1 MADHDKNQQD
11 KLSTLDKVNLGFGI
25 LAIVLLTGALLTGYL
40 PQASRPGEAVVRGL
54 QYSGY
59 AAMAL
64 YVITLAWLKKSEIK
78 QAATHK
84 HTASGANSTLQI
96 VAVLAILAAVNW
108 WGTRYHQRVD
118 LTENKQYSL
127 SEQSIKI
134 VKGLKDPVDVQ
145 LFVKTG
151 EPYSENLKNLWDQ
164 YEYQNPD
171 KLRVEVID
179 VDKNPIRA
187 REAKV
192 TAYGTSVLKR
202 GDRNTTITASQEQD
216 LTSALLKVT
225 QSGQKVVYFTTG
237 HGELAYDKMDK
248 DGLSYAKDALEKQN
262 YKLDTLLLVGKKAIP
277 TDAALVVV
285 AGPTKPFGDEE
296 RAALK
301 AYIEKGGRVFL
312 SLQPQS
318 DPKLEPLMKDF
329 GILAHNDVVLDPR
342 MNVGDLAAPVANK
355 FPFHTI
361 TQGLQAA
368 YFTGARS
375 LAKADKLPAGVN
387 ITPLVETSADAW
399 GETNFMDRQIAFNP
413 GDHKGPLPII
423 LLAEK
428 NKGRLIVSGNTQFM
442 ANANYVNLNNGD
454 LFLNALN
461 WMADEENLVA
471 IPPKDNQPKTVDLL
485 PWQYQ
490 GVFFGTVVLLPL
502 SLLFAAGF
510 MWWKRR

>member
-1 MADHDKNQQD
+1 MADNDKNKQEQ
-11 KLSTLDKVNLGFGI
+11 LSTLDKVNLGFGI
-25 LAIVLLTGALLTGYL
+25 LAIILLTAALGTGYL
-40 PQASRPGEAVVRGL
+40 PQASRPGEMVVRGL
-54 QYSGY
+54 QYAGY

-64 YVITLAWLKKSEIK
+64 YVITLAVLKQAEIK
-78 QAATHK
+78 QAVTHK
-84 HTASGANSTLQI
+84 HTASGANATLQI
-96 VAVLAILAAVNW
+96 VAVLAILTAVNW

-134 VKGLKDPVDVQ
+134 VKGLKEPVDVT
-145 LFVKTG
+145 LFVKSG
-151 EPYSENLKNLWDQ
+151 DPYSENLEKLWEQ

-171 KLRVEVID
+171 KLKLDTID
-179 VDKNPIRA
+179 VDKNPMAARA
-187 REAKV
+187 NKV
-192 TAYGTSVLKR
+192 TAYGTTVLHR
-202 GDRNTTITASQEQD
+202 GERQTTITGSQEQD

-237 HGELAYDKMDK
+237 HGELAYDKADK

-262 YKLDTLLLVGKKAIP
+262 YKIDTLLLIGKKDIP
-277 TDAALVVV
+277 SDAAMVVV
-285 AGPTKPFGDEE
+285 AGPTKPFSDDE

-301 AYIEKGGRVFL
+301 SYIDKGGRVFL

-318 DPKLEPLMKDF
+318 DAKLEPLAKDF
-329 GILAHNDVVLDPR
+329 GILVHNDIVLDPT

-368 YFTGARS
+368 YFTGSRS
-375 LAKADKLPAGVN
+375 LAKADKLPTGVN
-387 ITPLVETSADAW
+387 ITPLVETSAGAW
-399 GETNFMDRQIAFNP
+399 GETNFMERQIAFNP
-413 GDHKGPLPII
+413 GDNKGPLPVI

-428 NKGRLIVSGNTQFM
+428 DKGRLIVSGNTQFI

-461 WMADEENLVA
+461 WMADEENLIA

-490 GVFFGTVVLLPL
+490 GVFFGCVVLLPL
-502 SLLFAAGF
+502 SLLLAAGF
-510 MWWKRR
+510 VWWKRR